1 MIIWLS
7 AALWLTLVTFI
18 NQPIDL
24 FVLFHFPD
32 AGDGADQ
39 ADYTNKDDWADIF
52 PIHRSIPLRL
62 QPQLYSQPAVE
73 MPRGWSAV
81 YRKDTTTSNSIK

>member
-1 MIIWLS
+1 MASRSMIIWLS

-24 FVLFHFPD
+24 FVLLHFPD

-39 ADYTNKDDWADIF
+39 ADYTNKEPACGGNAPGMVSRLSEGHDDV
-52 PIHRSIPLRL
+52 
-62 QPQLYSQPAVE
+62 QLDQIDQLV
-73 MPRGWSAV
+73 
-81 YRKDTTTSNSIK
+81 I